1 MDKLKKNNL
10 LVLNY
15 VMDETDKLLS
25 HQLEVV
31 DKIAKKINHVTVLTG
46 KIGKVADLDNVNL
59 YSYNWKEG
67 KNLANLFKLLFQFY
81 RIIRKENIKVVFS
94 HMTFNQSLVIL
105 PFTKILRIKHFVWY
119 AHKSKNRLLG
129 ICYKMFDGILTST
142 LDSCP
147 VKSTKVYSI
156 GQTINQ
162 SKFPVRKS
170 INYPVRKLV
179 HIGRF
184 DPIKKIEVI
193 ISSVSE
199 LRKTYPQL
207 TLSIIGS
214 ASGVK
219 NQIYEDRVKLDSV
232 KYINEEWLTFYPSVV
247 RENILLVLSDHDCF
261 IHACDAAI
269 DKVILESTISKLP
282 VITINQEYLKEFGS
296 WGSSTDLPSINL
308 EREFKSVTNLSKADL
323 NEEVER
329 RYLLAIEKHELSG
342 WVGRLLNILGI

>member
-1 MDKLKKNNL
+1 
-10 LVLNY
+10 
-15 VMDETDKLLS
+15 
-25 HQLEVV
+25 
-31 DKIAKKINHVTVLTG
+31 
-46 KIGKVADLDNVNL
+46 
-59 YSYNWKEG
+59 
-67 KNLANLFKLLFQFY
+67 
-81 RIIRKENIKVVFS
+81 
-94 HMTFNQSLVIL
+94 
-105 PFTKILRIKHFVWY
+105 
-119 AHKSKNRLLG
+119 
-129 ICYKMFDGILTST
+129 MFDGILTST

-199 LRKTYPQL
+199 LRKNYPQL

-214 ASGVK
+214 ASGVE
-219 NQIYEDRVKLDSV
+219 NQIYEDRVKSDAV
-232 KYINEEWLTFYPSVV
+232 KYVNEGWLTFYPSVA
-247 RENILLVLSDHDCF
+247 RENIPLLLSDHDCF

-269 DKVILESTISKLP
+269 DKVILEATISKLP

-296 WGSSTDLPSINL
+296 WQSSTDVPFLKL
-308 EREFKSVTNLSKADL
+308 EEELKSVINFSESDL
-323 NEEVER
+323 IKEVER
-329 RYLLAIEKHELSG
+329 RYLIAIEKHELSG
-342 WVGRLLNILGI
+342 WVERLLKILSI